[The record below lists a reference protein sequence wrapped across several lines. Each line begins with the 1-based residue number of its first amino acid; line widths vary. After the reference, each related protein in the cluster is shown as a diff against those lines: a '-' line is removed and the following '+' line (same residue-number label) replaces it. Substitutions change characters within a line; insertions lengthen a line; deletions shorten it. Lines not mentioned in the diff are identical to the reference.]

1 MPAGVDAQ
9 PFDGGGHPAG
19 KELTVMA
26 TIAAVYRPVRLEGEL
41 DEPLSR
47 WLWLVKWLL
56 LFPHHIAL
64 ILLWISFLIAS
75 AIASFAIF
83 FTGRYP
89 HVLFRFTTG
98 VLRWT
103 WRVAFYSYAALAT
116 DRYPPFSL
124 GAVPDYPARLHI
136 PYPEQLPRGS
146 ALVTSWLRAAPH
158 YVLIALF
165 FLAFRLL
172 WWLGGLSAFLALVV
186 AVIVLFTCPAGILAF
201 TGRYPRRQF
210 NALMAFDRW
219 LGEVI
224 AYMFL
229 LTVAYPPIRPN
240 PAPYPD
246 PPDVAK
252 SPT

>member
-1 MPAGVDAQ
+1 MDAQ
-9 PFDGGGHPAG
+9 PFDGIGHPGG

-64 ILLWISFLIAS
+64 VLLWISFLVAS
-75 AIASFAIF
+75 VIASFAVF
-83 FTGRYP
+83 CTGRYP
-89 HVLFRFTTG
+89 PVLFRFTTG

-103 WRVAFYSYAALAT
+103 WRVAFYSYAALGT

-124 GAVPDYPARLHI
+124 GAVPDYPARLYI
-136 PYPEQLPRGS
+136 PYPQWLPRGP
-146 ALVTSWLRAAPH
+146 ALVVSWLRAAPH
-158 YVLIALF
+158 YTLIVLF

-172 WWLGGLSAFLALVV
+172 WWLGGLSAFLTLVV

-210 NALMAFDRW
+210 NALMTFHRW
-219 LGEVI
+219 VAEVI
-224 AYMFL
+224 TYMFL
-229 LTVAYPPIRPN
+229 LHVAHPPIRPN
-240 PAPYPD
+240 PARYPAPCPD
-246 PPDVAK
+246 PPDVPK
-252 SPT
+252 SPA